1 MINIR
6 KIVHLVLPMA
16 ILTVLSM
23 LLPVTSATGQV
34 ITVYTGEIKEFAIAP
49 QPEGST
55 YKWEIYCDL
64 TLNFAQTPGDCSD
77 GEVVSGQNS
86 ETARI
91 RFSKAGQYIVKIEV
105 WDPVACTNNMKFY
118 MVEVLEALPT
128 ANLDLSDNEICV
140 NEPSVITITL
150 TGEPV
155 WKFTLQA
162 RDEDGNIDLFHF
174 NDIGADE
181 NPYEFTVSPQK
192 TTWYTVIEV
201 TDKNGTQIDPS
212 NTVQLRVHPLPVNT
226 RIYLKE

>member
-1 MINIR
+1 M
-6 KIVHLVLPMA
+6 HLLLLQTA
-16 ILTVLSM
+16 LAGLLTILFMPEVS
-23 LLPVTSATGQV
+23 GQV
-34 ITVYTGEIKEFAIAP
+34 TAVYPNQIIEFSIET
-49 QPEGST
+49 QPGGST

-64 TLNFAQTPGDCSD
+64 TVNFAQLAGDCAD
-77 GEVVSGQNS
+77 GEVVSGQG
-86 ETARI
+86 TDAAQI
-91 RFSKAGQYIVKIEV
+91 RFKKPGEYIVKIEV
-105 WDPVACTNNMKFY
+105 WDPVACTNNMKFDL
-118 MVEVLEALPT
+118 VEVIEALPT
-128 ANLDLSDNEICV
+128 AELNLSDNEICV

-174 NDIGADE
+174 SDIGADE

-201 TDKNGTQIDPS
+201 TDNNGTQIDPS
-212 NTVQLRVHPLPVNT
+212 NSMKLTVNPLPQNS